1 MPLESMHHPHPDIAP
16 NADRSADPIT
26 DPITD
31 LSADALSQAIHARS
45 LSCREV
51 MQAYL
56 NRIHRLNP
64 ALNAIVNLAQ
74 PEPLLAQAE
83 IEEHTSDSSHPRL
96 SRMPSSA

>member
-1 MPLESMHHPHPDIAP
+1 MTLNPGLTLASTPMPLESMHHPHPDIAP

-64 ALNAIVNLAQ
+64 ALNADRKSVV
-74 PEPLLAQAE
+74 
-83 IEEHTSDSSHPRL
+83 
-96 SRMPSSA
+96 